1 MELDLGRLRRGELI
15 AAGSALLL
23 LVVMFLLKWYGVG
36 GVVGAFAAR
45 AGISTSV
52 NGWHALTILR
62 WLMLLTIVAALAL
75 AYLQASQRSP
85 ALPVSA
91 SVIVTVLG
99 TLLTILLIYRVLI
112 NEPGPDNLVDQK
124 LGAFIGLLS
133 AAGIAYGG
141 YESMRKEGLSIRD
154 ARTEIETVIA
164 RGTRAASRPT
174 PPDTPEQ
181 APAPPSAGQPPADR
195 PPAGQPPPS
204 QPPTSQPPPSQPPP
218 VAPPPR

>member
-15 AAGSALLL
+15 AAGSAVVL

-45 AGISTSV
+45 AGISASV

-62 WLMLLTIVAALAL
+62 WLMLLTIIAALAL

-99 TLLTILLIYRVLI
+99 GLLTVLLIYRVLI
-112 NEPGPDNLVDQK
+112 NEPGPDDLVDQK

-133 AAGIAYGG
+133 AVGITYGG
-141 YESMRKEGLSIRD
+141 YESMREEGLSIRD
-154 ARTEIETVIA
+154 ARTEVETVRL
-164 RGTRAASRPT
+164 RGGNASTRETRSE
-174 PPDTPEQ
+174 TPEPP
-181 APAPPSAGQPPADR
+181 PAPPS
-195 PPAGQPPPS
+195 
-204 QPPTSQPPPSQPPP
+204 PSQPPP
-218 VAPPPR
+218 NEPSSSRPPSGQPPD